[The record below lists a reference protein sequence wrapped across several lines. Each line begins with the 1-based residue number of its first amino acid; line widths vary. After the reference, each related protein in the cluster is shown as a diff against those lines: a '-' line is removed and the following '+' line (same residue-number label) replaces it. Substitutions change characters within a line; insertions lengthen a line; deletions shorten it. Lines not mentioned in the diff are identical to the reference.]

1 MLVRI
6 VGALGISSAAGLL
19 AISATVARRYDEPG
33 AAWFTGYTALVG
45 VGLGALSVGVVT
57 GFVPVTDFTGAVGR
71 WLAFV
76 WILPVGLWAMFA
88 LRYTGRFVSLTLK
101 TSILVAF
108 PLLVL
113 IIQFILS
120 GVSGVPTQVLGLLGI
135 TGRYYALTL
144 VVAGMVLVVRTTRRY
159 DHTTVWQGVA
169 LAGAPAAMWLSWN
182 SIPYIAQL
190 GRTAGGAAY
199 VLGSLGVVCGFG
211 LAVFR
216 LDAFDIAPTI
226 GVVGERDIVEETD
239 DLVLIADEE
248 HRVVRANERM
258 RIASDGVDP
267 SVGTFTVEDMLGTDV
282 EGLRAAETVTLSVAG
297 VSAKYDAQVSTV
309 VDRADRHL
317 GTVVSLREVTE
328 RELRKERLSVLNR
341 VLRHNLRNQLDV
353 LDAHLDAIDDGHAD
367 TAIETTGC
375 IARMSDHARTI
386 DQLLS
391 ETREHAPVDVAELL
405 RDTVATYDAPVTVE
419 ATESLVVT
427 TDGVALEAAI
437 ESAVDNAVMHA
448 TDVTVALQSTPDGCE
463 LQVIDDGPGIPE
475 SELSALETGTEAPL
489 RHGTGL
495 GLWQLTWATRTL
507 GGEVSFDTS
516 NGTTVTISVPDTPP
530 TGE

>member
-1 MLVRI
+1 MLVEI

-19 AISATVARRYDEPG
+19 AISATVARRYDKPG

-45 VGLGALSVGVVT
+45 VGLGALSAGVVT
-57 GFVPVTDFTGAVGR
+57 GFVPVTDFTGVVGR

-88 LRYTGRFVSLTLK
+88 LRYTGRFVSLTRK

-159 DHTTVWQGVA
+159 DHATVWQGVA
-169 LAGAPAAMWLSWN
+169 LAGAPAAMWLFWS
-182 SIPYIAQL
+182 SMPYIAQL

-267 SVGTFTVEDMLGTDV
+267 SVGTVTVEDMLGTDV

-367 TAIETTGC
+367 TAIETTGR

-516 NGTTVTISVPDTPP
+516 DGTTVTISVPDTPP

>member
-1 MLVRI
+1 MLVKI
-6 VGALGISSAAGLL
+6 VGAQGISSAAGLL
-19 AISATVARRYDEPG
+19 AISATVARRYDKPG
-33 AAWFTGYTALVG
+33 AAWFSGYTALVG
-45 VGLGALSVGVVT
+45 VGLGVLSVGVLT
-57 GFVPVTDFTGAVGR
+57 GFAPVTDFTGQVGQ

-88 LRYTGRFVSLTLK
+88 LRYTGRPVSLTLK

-120 GVSGVPTQVLGLLGI
+120 GVSGVPTQAVGLLGI
-135 TGRYYALTL
+135 TARYYALTL

-159 DHTTVWQGVA
+159 DHTAVWQGVA
-169 LAGAPAAMWLSWN
+169 LAGAPAAMWLFWS

-199 VLGSLGVVCGFG
+199 VLGSLGAVCGFG

-216 LDAFDIAPTI
+216 LDAFDIAPTV

-258 RIASDGVDP
+258 RIASDGTDP
-267 SVGTFTVEDMLGTDV
+267 AAGTVTVEDMFGTDV
-282 EGLRAAETVTLSVAG
+282 DGLRAAETVTLSVAG

-309 VDRADRHL
+309 VDRGDRHL

-353 LDAHLDAIDDGHAD
+353 LNAHLDAIDDDHAD
-367 TAIETTGC
+367 TAIETTDR

-391 ETREHAPVDVAELL
+391 ESRENAPVDVAELL
-405 RDTVATYDAPVTVE
+405 RATVATYDSSVTVE
-419 ATESLVVT
+419 ATESLVIT

-448 TDVTVALQSTPDGCE
+448 TDVAVALQSTPDGCE

-475 SELSALETGTEAPL
+475 SELSALETGSEAPL

-516 NGTTVTISVPDTPP
+516 DGTTVTISVPDAPP